1 MLGAQGGYP
10 AFLMHKWEPNLVLAT
25 AWSSAWMEE
34 LRLVALPGKADNSPW
49 LQTSKSLLGVLQAPH
64 PIGSRR
70 REGAWYGGGGGGTE
84 APGPLEFSVA
94 AGFP

>member
-10 AFLMHKWEPNLVLAT
+10 AFLTHKWKPNLVLAT

-34 LRLVALPGKADNSPW
+34 LRLVAFPRKADNSPW
-49 LQTSKSLLGVLQAPH
+49 VQTSKSLLGLLQSPH
-64 PIGSRR
+64 PTGSCK
-70 REGAWYGGGGGGTE
+70 REGAWYGGGGRGTE
-84 APGPLEFSVA
+84 SPGPLEFSVA